1 MGKFA
6 YVARGSAG
14 DEQSGFVAAG
24 TLDEAVSQLHG
35 QGLIVLHVA
44 EERALAAGLGWR
56 TRLATMSI
64 GRVGTR
70 SLALFTRQFATV
82 LEAGIPMV
90 RGLRGLSVDSGSGAL
105 TRALRDIGDRIERGD
120 PLSDSMSA
128 HPEAFNEMY
137 LSMIRAGERAGTLD
151 AILDQLAVYLEKMD
165 AIRTKVRAALSYPV
179 FVLTFAIVAM
189 LFLML
194 KVVPT
199 FVQIY
204 GDMGQ
209 QLPSLTLLVVNISN
223 AIQHNA
229 LISLALLVSLVL
241 VLALFARTGPGR
253 YFFNDLLLHLPVFGP
268 LVRKAV
274 MSRFARTFGI
284 LMKSGLPILDALE
297 LVKGASGNAVVARAV
312 EQARARIGAGHGITE
327 SFRATGKF
335 PEMVLQL
342 IATGEETGELD
353 EMLLKASDFY
363 DRQVEATVQG
373 LTSLIEPLMI
383 VLIGGI
389 IGVVVVAMF
398 LPIFHLG
405 EAVMRGGV
413 NL

>member
-24 TLDEAVSQLHG
+24 TLDEAVSQLHS

-44 EERALAAGLGWR
+44 EERALAAGMGWR
-56 TRLATMSI
+56 ARFATFAI

-90 RGLRGLSVDSGSGAL
+90 RGLRGLAVDSGSGAL
-105 TRALRDIGDRIERGD
+105 SRALRDIGERIERGD
-120 PLSDSMSA
+120 PLSDAMSA

-137 LSMIRAGERAGTLD
+137 MSMIRAGERAGTLD
-151 AILDQLAVYLEKMD
+151 AILEQLAVYLEKMD

-179 FVLTFAIVAM
+179 FVLSFAIIAM

-209 QLPSLTLLVVNISN
+209 DLPALTQLVVSISN
-223 AIQHNA
+223 TIQHNA
-229 LISLALLVSLVL
+229 LLTLLLLAALALVM
-241 VLALFARTGPGR
+241 ALIGRTGPGR
-253 YFFNDLLLHLPVFGP
+253 YFFNDLLLHIPVFGP
-268 LVRKAV
+268 LVRKAA

-284 LMKSGLPILDALE
+284 LMQSGLPILDSLE
-297 LVKGASGNAVVARAV
+297 LVKGASGNAVVARGV

-342 IATGEETGELD
+342 ISTGEETGELD